1 MGLAEGQ
8 VASLPKAVQTVD
20 MMKTALNGLNTLLTA
35 TLDISRLDAGAV
47 TPEITSV
54 DLGALVRRLAVE
66 YAAKAA
72 DKGLRLRSAPRR
84 LHVRTDPALLE
95 RALRNLIENALRYTS
110 KGGVLIGLGRRR
122 SDVRIDVVDTG
133 VGVPHDKLEEIF
145 EEFLQLHNPG
155 RDLGEGLGLGLT
167 IVDRLARLLDA
178 RIEVASQV
186 GRGSRFS
193 LWLPLEPAV
202 AEVASFAPEHKDSC
216 GRVLIV
222 EDNLLVL
229 FGLEATLK
237 EWGYETF
244 TADSGE
250 DAFNVAAKE
259 DWRLDMIIA
268 DYRLGAGLT
277 GTATAKEIERRA
289 GHPFPVLVLT
299 GDTAKDRIAEI
310 NASGFALL
318 HKPVAAD
325 DLRREVTRMAR
336 A

>member
-1 MGLAEGQ
+1 
-8 VASLPKAVQTVD
+8 
-20 MMKTALNGLNTLLTA
+20 MKLALNGLNTLLTA

-47 TPEITSV
+47 TPEMSSV
-54 DLGALVRRLAVE
+54 DLGALMRRLAIE
-66 YAAKAA
+66 YTDKAEA
-72 DKGLRLRSAPRR
+72 KGLKLRSAPRR
-84 LHVRTDPALLE
+84 FHVQTDPALIE

-110 KGGVLIGLGRRR
+110 KGGVLLGLRRR
-122 SDVRIDVVDTG
+122 GGEVRIDVVDTG
-133 VGVPHDKLEEIF
+133 VGVPSDKHAEIF

-155 RDLGEGLGLGLT
+155 RDLGEGLGLGLA

-178 RIEVASQV
+178 RVEVASHV

-193 LWLPLEPAV
+193 LSLSLSLPLDSTIDEAV
-202 AEVASFAPEHKDSC
+202 VIESAQKETG
-216 GRVLIV
+216 GRILIV
-222 EDNLLVL
+222 EDNVLVL
-229 FGLEATLK
+229 FGLEATLQ

-250 DAFNVAAKE
+250 DALDLAAKE

-289 GHPFPVLVLT
+289 GRPFPVLVLT
-299 GDTAKDRIAEI
+299 GDTAKERIAEI

>member
-1 MGLAEGQ
+1 
-8 VASLPKAVQTVD
+8 
-20 MMKTALNGLNTLLTA
+20 
-35 TLDISRLDAGAV
+35 V
-47 TPEITSV
+47 TPEPTNV
-54 DLGALVRRLAVE
+54 DLGALVRRLAAE
-66 YAAKAA
+66 YAAKA
-72 DKGLRLRSAPRR
+72 DSKGLRLRSAPRR
-84 LHVRTDPALLE
+84 LHVQTDPALLE

-110 KGGVLIGLGRRR
+110 KGGVLVGLRRQGG
-122 SDVRIDVVDTG
+122 DVRIDVVDTG
-133 VGVPHDKLEEIF
+133 VGVPHDKQTEIF
-145 EEFLQLHNPG
+145 EEFFQLHNPG
-155 RDLGEGLGLGLT
+155 RDIGEGLGLGLA
-167 IVDRLARLLDA
+167 IVDRLARLLCA
-178 RIEVASQV
+178 RVEVASHV

-193 LWLPLEPAV
+193 LSLPLDAPVDELVAIEPLR
-202 AEVASFAPEHKDSC
+202 KDSG

-222 EDNLLVL
+222 EDNVLVL
-229 FGLEATLK
+229 FGLEATLQ

-250 DAFNVAAKE
+250 DALAVAAKE

-268 DYRLGAGLT
+268 DYRLGSGLT

-289 GHPFPVLVLT
+289 GRLFPVLVLT
-299 GDTAKDRIAEI
+299 GDTAKERIAEI